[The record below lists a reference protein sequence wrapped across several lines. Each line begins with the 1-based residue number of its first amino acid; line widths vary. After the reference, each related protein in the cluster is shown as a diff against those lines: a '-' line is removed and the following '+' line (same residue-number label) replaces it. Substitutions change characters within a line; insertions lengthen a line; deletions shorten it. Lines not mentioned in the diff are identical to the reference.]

1 MKKKKNMQN
10 PLPDQEKKI
19 TDKAK
24 TVAKHV
30 FPPWVEKHRKPGVEL
45 RNLGGR
51 YYVYEVS
58 SYYDPKTKR
67 TKKKTGKYLGSITE
81 SDGFKAATF
90 VKTDKKAK
98 VDVKNFSIRE
108 YGFYTFIMQRC
119 SDIVAGL
126 QQFFP
131 DNWLQIL
138 IAAYCRIVKKSPIKN
153 MEWYYQKSFFSVE
166 HPTDISSKL
175 ISELLRDLGVD
186 RTPITNYM
194 THKTPLNK
202 LVLMDATSMVSYSQ
216 NLSQVSLSL
225 SKNDVYEPIFN
236 LLYIYSPDMFMPVY
250 YRIFNGNI
258 KDVKMMGLAIKECP
272 YNNTVIVADKGFY
285 YEQNLIT
292 LEDESLQYIIPLRRN
307 STLIKT
313 ELYEQM
319 PKTNSYFIVEGKIVW
334 YAHYPVQDNRYVH
347 LFLNEELM
355 AKEKKDFLA
364 RIETHPL
371 QYTMDKFHEQRNSF
385 GTLAIITNMVT
396 DKPEEVY
403 KNYKSR
409 QAIEILFD
417 EMKNI
422 LGHDY
427 TYMRDDHALEGWMF
441 INHIALQ
448 INHRI
453 YSLLKESHLLK
464 NYSIRDLIEFLAGIK
479 KARIN
484 DTWYLEPIITKHQ
497 NILKKIN
504 VSVT

>member
-1 MKKKKNMQN
+1 MMGKKRTPKSLPRPDKKVA
-10 PLPDQEKKI
+10 
-19 TDKAK
+19 DKGS
-24 TVAKHV
+24 TSGKHI

-45 RNLGGR
+45 RNINGR
-51 YYVYEVS
+51 YYLYEVS
-58 SYYDPKTKR
+58 SYYDAKTKR

-81 SDGFKAATF
+81 SDGFRATTF
-90 VKTDKKAK
+90 VKTDKAAK

-108 YGFYTFIMQRC
+108 YGFYTFIMQCC
-119 SDIVAGL
+119 SDIVSGL

-131 DNWLQIL
+131 DSWLQIL
-138 IAAYCRIVKKSPIKN
+138 IAAYCRLMKKSPIKN

-166 HPTDISSKL
+166 HPTAISSKI
-175 ISELLRDLGVD
+175 ISELLRDLGTD
-186 RTPITNYM
+186 RTPIASYM

-216 NLSQVSLSL
+216 NLSQVSLGF

-272 YNNTVIVADKGFY
+272 YDNTVIVADKGFY

-319 PKTNSYFIVEGKIVW
+319 PKTNSYFTVEGKIVW
-334 YAHYPVQDNRYVH
+334 YAHYPVQNNRYVH

-364 RIETHPL
+364 RVETHPL
-371 QYTMDKFHEQRNSF
+371 QYTMGKFHEQRNSF
-385 GTLAIITNMVT
+385 GTLAVITNIVT

-403 KNYKSR
+403 KSYKSR

-422 LGHDY
+422 LGNDY

-453 YSLLKESHLLK
+453 YSMLKKNHLLK

-484 DTWYLEPIITKHQ
+484 DVWYLEPIIAKHQ
-497 NILKKIN
+497 NILEKLSI
-504 VSVT
+504 SVT

>member
-1 MKKKKNMQN
+1 MKNKKPTKK
-10 PLPDQEKKI
+10 PLLKEEKKAI
-19 TDKAK
+19 HKDTTAS
-24 TVAKHV
+24 KHV
-30 FPPWVEKHRKPGVEL
+30 FSPWVEKQRKPGVEL
-45 RNLGGR
+45 RNIGGR
-51 YYVYEVS
+51 YYMYEVS
-58 SYYDPKTKR
+58 SYYDAKTKR
-67 TKKKTGKYLGSITE
+67 TKKKTGKYLGSIIE
-81 SDGFKAATF
+81 SEGFRATKF
-90 VKTDKKAK
+90 VKIDINAK
-98 VDVKNFSIRE
+98 VAVKNFSIKE
-108 YGFYTFIMQRC
+108 YGFYSFVMQRC
-119 SDIVAGL
+119 SDIVSGL

-131 DNWLQIL
+131 DNWLHIL
-138 IAAYCRIVKKSPIKN
+138 IAAYCRLMKKSPIKN

-166 HPTDISSKL
+166 HPTGISSKI
-175 ISELLRDLGVD
+175 ISELLRDIGAD
-186 RTPITNYM
+186 RTPIANYM
-194 THKTPLNK
+194 TYKMPLNK

-225 SKNDVYEPIFN
+225 SKNHVYDPVFN

-258 KDVKMMGLAIKECP
+258 KDVKMMGLVIKECP
-272 YNNTVIVADKGFY
+272 YSNVIIVADKGFY
-285 YEQNLIT
+285 YEDNLVI
-292 LEDESLQYIIPLRRN
+292 LENESLQYIIPLRRN

-319 PKTNSYFIVEGKIVW
+319 PKTNSYFIMEGKIVW
-334 YAHYPVQDNRYVH
+334 YAHYTVENNRCVH

-364 RIETHPL
+364 RVETHPH
-371 QYTMDKFHEQRNSF
+371 QYTIEKFHEQRNSF
-385 GTLAIITNMVT
+385 GTLAAITNMVT
-396 DKPEEVY
+396 DKSEEVY

-422 LGHDY
+422 LGNDY

-453 YSLLKESHLLK
+453 YSLLKENHLLK

-484 DTWYLEPIITKHQ
+484 DIWYLEPIIKKHQ
-497 NILKKIN
+497 DILKKIN